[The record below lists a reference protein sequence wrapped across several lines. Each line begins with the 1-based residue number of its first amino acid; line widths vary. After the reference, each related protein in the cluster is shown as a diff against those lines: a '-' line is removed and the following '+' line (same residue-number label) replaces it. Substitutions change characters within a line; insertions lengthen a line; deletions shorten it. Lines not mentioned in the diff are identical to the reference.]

1 MPEQKILFAG
11 DFVEYQSTPS
21 AAMPISARGPYF
33 GMPPNIMNT
42 RVKTDGFAFVEFVS
56 SRPMELVELFEHL
69 GFCLRGK
76 SRSGMLLM
84 TQGAAAFI
92 VNGNPNAFE
101 SRHGASVRAIGIR
114 VNNAQAAREQAVAG
128 GAVSASAE
136 KQGEF
141 VLDTPTILGIGD
153 SLVYFVDSDF
163 REIFSLPVEARN
175 TQEGD
180 ANILAVDHTSNIVH
194 PKNLD
199 LWANFYRDTFGF
211 AEKQYLEVKGHMSG
225 MRARSMVS
233 PCGRVSIPVAAA
245 AHDQPGVLNQND
257 EFIRDYGGEGIQH
270 IALLT
275 SEIEDTIQKLSAA
288 GVEFMA
294 APSQNYYDG
303 IDGRLPGHGLDIKP
317 LAERG
322 ILVDGKG
329 PQKILLQRFTKR
341 QIGPVFFEI
350 IERRG
355 EDGFGEGNFKALFE
369 SQEKDQQQRG
379 SLN

>member
-1 MPEQKILFAG
+1 M
-11 DFVEYQSTPS
+11 T
-21 AAMPISARGPYF
+21 
-33 GMPPNIMNT
+33 T
-42 RVKTDGFAFVEFVS
+42 RVKTNGFAFVEFVS
-56 SRPMELVELFEHL
+56 SQPMELVELFENL
-69 GFCLRGK
+69 GFRLRGK
-76 SRSGMLLM
+76 SKSDMLLM
-84 TQGAAAFI
+84 TQGAAVFI

-101 SRHGASVRAIGIR
+101 SQHGASVRAIGIR
-114 VNNAQAAREQAVAG
+114 VNDAKAAHEQALAG
-128 GAVSASAE
+128 GAASASAE
-136 KQGEF
+136 QEGEF

-153 SLVYFVDSDF
+153 SLVYFVDRDF

-175 TQEGD
+175 MQEGD
-180 ANILAVDHTSNIVH
+180 VNILAVDHTSNIVH

-270 IALLT
+270 IALQT
-275 SEIEDTIQKLSAA
+275 SNIEDTIQKLSAA
-288 GVEFMA
+288 GIEFMA
-294 APSQNYYDG
+294 APSQSYYDG
-303 IDGRLPGHGLDIKP
+303 IDGRLPGHGLDIEH

-322 ILVDGKG
+322 ILVDGKS

>member
-1 MPEQKILFAG
+1 MLL
-11 DFVEYQSTPS
+11 S
-21 AAMPISARGPYF
+21 
-33 GMPPNIMNT
+33 IMTT

-69 GFCLRGK
+69 GFRLRGK
-76 SRSGMLLM
+76 SKSDMLLM

-114 VNNAQAAREQAVAG
+114 VNDAKAAHEQALSG

-136 KQGEF
+136 QEGEF

-153 SLVYFVDSDF
+153 SLVYFIDKDF
-163 REIFSLPVEARN
+163 RAIFSLPVEARN
-175 TQEGD
+175 TQECD

-275 SEIEDTIQKLSAA
+275 SDIEDTIQKLSAA
-288 GVEFMA
+288 GIEFMA
-294 APSQNYYDG
+294 APSRNYYDG
-303 IDGRLPGHGLDIKP
+303 IDGRLPGHGLDIEH

-369 SQEKDQQQRG
+369 SQERDQQQRG

>member
-1 MPEQKILFAG
+1 MQNI
-11 DFVEYQSTPS
+11 
-21 AAMPISARGPYF
+21 YF
-33 GMPPNIMNT
+33 GMLPSAMNI
-42 RVKTDGFAFVEFVS
+42 RVKTNGFAFVEFVS

-69 GFCLRGK
+69 GFRLRGK
-76 SRSGMLLM
+76 SRSDMLLM

-101 SRHGASVRAIGIR
+101 SQHGASVRAIGIR
-114 VNNAQAAREQAVAG
+114 VNNAQAAHEQALAG
-128 GAVSASAE
+128 GAVSAFTE
-136 KQGEF
+136 KEGEF
-141 VLDTPTILGIGD
+141 VLDTPTILSIGD
-153 SLVYFVDSDF
+153 SLVYFVDTDF

-175 TQEGD
+175 TREGD

-225 MRARSMVS
+225 MRSRSMVS

-275 SEIEDTIQKLSAA
+275 SDIEETIQKLSAA
-288 GVEFMA
+288 GIEFMV

-303 IDGRLPGHGLDIKP
+303 IDGRLPGHGLDIKH

>member
-1 MPEQKILFAG
+1 M
-11 DFVEYQSTPS
+11 
-21 AAMPISARGPYF
+21 
-33 GMPPNIMNT
+33 NIQV
-42 RVKTDGFAFVEFVS
+42 RTDGFAFVEFVS
-56 SRPMELVELFEHL
+56 SHPMELVELFEHF
-69 GFCLRGK
+69 GFRLRGK
-76 SRSGMLLM
+76 SGNDILLM
-84 TQGAAAFI
+84 TQGTAAFI

-101 SRHGASVRAIGIR
+101 SQHGASVRSIGIR
-114 VNNAQAAREQAVAG
+114 VNNAKAAHEQALAG
-128 GAVSASAE
+128 GAVSASAKKE
-136 KQGEF
+136 GEF

-163 REIFSLPVEARN
+163 LEIFSLPVEARN

-180 ANILAVDHTSNIVH
+180 AHILAVDHTSNIVH
-194 PKNLD
+194 PRNLD
-199 LWANFYRDTFGF
+199 FWANFYRDTFGF

-245 AHDQPGVLNQND
+245 AHDKPGVLNQND

-275 SEIEDTIQKLSAA
+275 SDIEDTIQKLSAA
-288 GVEFMA
+288 GIDFMA
-294 APSQNYYDG
+294 TPSQNYYDE
-303 IDGRLPGHGLDIKP
+303 IERRLPGHGLDIGR

>member
-1 MPEQKILFAG
+1 
-11 DFVEYQSTPS
+11 
-21 AAMPISARGPYF
+21 
-33 GMPPNIMNT
+33 MNT

-56 SRPMELVELFEHL
+56 SRPLQLVELFENL
-69 GFCLRGK
+69 GFRLCGK
-76 SRSGMLLM
+76 SKSDMLLM
-84 TQGAAAFI
+84 TQGAAAFVI
-92 VNGNPNAFE
+92 NGNPNAFE
-101 SRHGASVRAIGIR
+101 SQHGASVRAIGIR
-114 VNNAQAAREQAVAG
+114 VNDAKAAHEQALAG
-128 GAVSASAE
+128 GAAGAFAE
-136 KQGEF
+136 QEGEF
-141 VLDTPTILGIGD
+141 VLDTPTILGIGN
-153 SLVYFVDSDF
+153 SLVYFVDGDF
-163 REIFSLPVEARN
+163 REVFSLPVETRN
-175 TQEGD
+175 TREGD

-194 PKNLD
+194 PRNLD

-275 SEIEDTIQKLSAA
+275 SDIEDTIQKLSAA
-288 GVEFMA
+288 GIEFMA

-303 IDGRLPGHGLDIKP
+303 IDGRLPGHGLDIGH

-329 PQKILLQRFTKR
+329 SRKILLQRFTKR